1 MAKNSNVITHVKKG
15 SIAEELGIVPGDEL
29 VSINDES
36 IKDIIDY
43 KFLISDE
50 YIEVLIRKQNGEEW
64 LLEID
69 KGYDEDLGIDFESPT
84 IDRARSC
91 ANRCIFCFIDQL
103 PKGMRRTLYF
113 KDDDS
118 RLSFL
123 QGNFITLTN
132 MSEDDL
138 DRIIRYR
145 ISPLNISVHT
155 TDPSLRIKMLGNRNA
170 GNIYE
175 RLKKLAENGIDMNC
189 QIVLCRGINDGEN
202 LEKTLR
208 DLFSLHPEI
217 HNTAVVPVG
226 LSKYREGL
234 YNLLPFDRV
243 SAGETI
249 DLIEKLQEEF
259 KEKSG
264 EIFARAAD
272 EFYIL
277 AGRKLPEPSFYGEYE
292 QLEDGIGMM
301 TYFLDNIDKALKKL
315 PDIKC
320 EKEVSVL
327 TGVSASKYIEQACR
341 DIEEKI
347 KDLRINVYT
356 VKNNFMGENITVTG
370 LLTGCD
376 IIEQLK
382 EKNLGSTL
390 YIPSNLLR
398 SGEDVLLDD
407 ITVNDLKKKLNVKI
421 AVCSFDGKDFLEKL
435 CN

>member
-1 MAKNSNVITHVKKG
+1 MAKGSNIITCVKKG

-29 VSINDES
+29 LSINNEPV
-36 IKDIIDY
+36 KDIIDY

-50 YIEVLIRKQNGEEW
+50 YIKVLIRKQNGEEW
-64 LLEID
+64 LLETD
-69 KGYDEDLGIDFESPT
+69 KGYDEDLGIDFENPI
-84 IDRARSC
+84 IDRARCC

-103 PKGMRRTLYF
+103 PKGMRKTLYF

-132 MSEDDL
+132 MSENDL

-155 TDPSLRIKMLGNRNA
+155 TNPSLRIKMLGNRNA
-170 GNIYE
+170 GNIYG
-175 RLKKLAENGIDMNC
+175 RLKKLSENGIDMNC
-189 QIVLCRGINDGEN
+189 QIVLCRGLNDGKE
-202 LEKTLR
+202 LERTLR
-208 DLFSLHPEI
+208 ELFLLHPKI

-226 LSKYREGL
+226 LTRYREGL
-234 YNLLPFDRV
+234 FHLLPFD
-243 SAGETI
+243 SSSSSETI

-259 KEKSG
+259 EEKSG

-272 EFYIL
+272 EFYIM

-301 TYFLDNIDKALKKL
+301 TYFLDNIEKSLCKL
-315 PDIKC
+315 PDTEC
-320 EKEVSVL
+320 GKEVSVL
-327 TGVSASKYIEQACR
+327 TGVSASRYIEKACR
-341 DIEEKI
+341 DIEKKI
-347 KDLRINVYT
+347 KKLRINVYT
-356 VKNNFMGENITVTG
+356 VKNNFLGENITVTG
-370 LLTGCD
+370 LLTGHD

-382 EKNLGSTL
+382 GSELGSSL

-398 SGEDVLLDD
+398 RGEDVLLDD
-407 ITVNDLKKKLNVKI
+407 LTIDDLEDKLDVKI
-421 AVCSFDGKDFLEKL
+421 VVCSFDGNDFLKKL
-435 CN
+435 CS